1 MNDDYRG
8 IIQEYTIQDGL
19 FIAKQTQDV
28 EAVIEQNKIERN
40 SGENDGKQQNMRKVA
55 SIPLV
60 VVEQLRNRPHSE
72 GGPIDLNLLGIDVE
86 HTVRFNRWLNDR
98 DNQAFRTNNSRQ

>member
-1 MNDDYRG
+1 MSIENG
-8 IIQEYTIQDGL
+8 VIQTYDIVDGV
-19 FIAKQTQDV
+19 FVATSTQDV

-40 SGENDGKQQNMRKVA
+40 SGENDAPTSNMRKVA

-60 VVEQLRNRPHSE
+60 VVEQLRNRPWKE

-86 HTVRFNRWLNDR
+86 HTVRFNRWLNDP
-98 DNQAFRTNNSRQ
+98 DNRYFRTNNARQ

>member
-1 MNDDYRG
+1 MSG
-8 IIQEYTIQDGL
+8 IITEYDIVDGL
-19 FIAKQTQDV
+19 FVAKHTQDV
-28 EAVIEQNKIERN
+28 EDIVNQNTIERN
-40 SGENDGKQQNMRKVA
+40 SGIHDSSKSQMRKVA

-60 VVEQLRNRPHSE
+60 VVEQLKNRSMKD
-72 GGPIDLNLLGIDVE
+72 GGPIDLNLLGVDVE